1 MAEQKPEGLRHI
13 RRALLS
19 VSDKS
24 GLVEFARALSGFG
37 VELLSTGGTAKA
49 LRDAGLE
56 VRDVADVTGFPEM
69 LDGRV
74 KTLHPRIHGGI
85 LAVRERPEHA
95 RALEEHGIEPI
106 DMVVVNLYP
115 FEQTVAREGVTLEEA
130 VEQIDIGGP
139 AMIRSASKNYR
150 DVAVI
155 VSPDSY
161 RRVLDEM
168 RANNCALTLAT
179 RARLA
184 RQAFVRTAL
193 YDTHIFSYLGTHLPG
208 ESADAQT

>member
-1 MAEQKPEGLRHI
+1 
-13 RRALLS
+13 
-19 VSDKS
+19 
-24 GLVEFARALSGFG
+24 
-37 VELLSTGGTAKA
+37 
-49 LRDAGLE
+49 
-56 VRDVADVTGFPEM
+56 
-69 LDGRV
+69 
-74 KTLHPRIHGGI
+74 
-85 LAVRERPEHA
+85 
-95 RALEEHGIEPI
+95 
-106 DMVVVNLYP
+106 
-115 FEQTVAREGVTLEEA
+115 
-130 VEQIDIGGP
+130 P

-208 ESADAQT
+208 ESADAQTLSADPSAIVEAMKAFHSLTLEFINQLPSDAETAESADEPAEEFPDAVSLSLSKLNDLRYGENPHQPAALYGIEDEG